1 MNVSIKREQSELVCS
16 AEQEKGRTK
25 SNAII
30 TGSNRGIGKS
40 LIETFAG
47 AGYNIWACARKA
59 TSEYEAWLKNIAEL
73 NGVWIK
79 PVYFELTDTEALNAG
94 VQSIIDEGQTIDV
107 LVNNAGMS
115 AVGLLS
121 MSRVDDIET
130 LFEVNFFAMLR
141 IIQKVSKKMSRQ
153 RKGCIINMGSNA
165 GIDPQPGK
173 IAYGSSKAA
182 VMMMTKCLAKELGP
196 MGIRVNAIAPGP
208 VETEMI
214 HQYKDEVLKNL
225 VSESALRRL
234 GKTEEIAQVALFLAS
249 EQASYINGEII
260 KVDGGR

>member
-1 MNVSIKREQSELVCS
+1 MNV
-16 AEQEKGRTK
+16 
-25 SNAII
+25 II

-40 LIETFAG
+40 MVEAFAASG
-47 AGYNIWACARKA
+47 FNIWACARKA
-59 TSEYEAWLKNIAEL
+59 TPEYEAWLKETAEKA
-73 NGVWIK
+73 GVWIK
-79 PVYFELTDTEALNAG
+79 PIYFELTDKEAINAG
-94 VQSIIDEGQTIDV
+94 IQSILDDGQPIDV
-107 LVNNAGMS
+107 LVNNAGIS
-115 AVGLLS
+115 TVGLLS
-121 MSRVDDIET
+121 MSKVEDIEN
-130 LFEVNFFAMLR
+130 LFVVNYFAMLR
-141 IIQKVSKKMSRQ
+141 ITQKVSKRMARQ
-153 RKGCIINMGSNA
+153 KKGVIINMGSNA

-214 HQYKDEVLKNL
+214 HQYKDDVLKNL
-225 VSESALRRL
+225 ASESALRRL
-234 GKTEEIAQVALFLAS
+234 GTTEEIAKIAVFLAS